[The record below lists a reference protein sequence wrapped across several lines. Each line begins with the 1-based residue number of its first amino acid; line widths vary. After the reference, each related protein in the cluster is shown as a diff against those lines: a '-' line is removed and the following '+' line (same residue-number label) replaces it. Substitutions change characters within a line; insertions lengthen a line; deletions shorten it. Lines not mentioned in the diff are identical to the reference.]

1 MIRKGVMRL
10 LVVCGLLVALVG
22 SSGCIALGAAGVG
35 AGLGAQGG
43 WWFGKSQK
51 EKAAKEKATEGQRTS
66 PEGESPQ
73 TSK

>member
-51 EKAAKEKATEGQRTS
+51 EKAAKKATEGQRTS